1 MSKKSEKALDL
12 QSLTGKRQGPYNSFN
27 AVSAAQIWQW
37 CSAIGDKS
45 PLYWDDKYRSAAGFD
60 CAVAPPAMMQMWT
73 MRDVNHEQAPGST
86 DAPPYEVYDYLISQ
100 GVLGNVAVS
109 YDVTFHRLLRE
120 GDRAKHYTTVVSISD
135 LKTTA
140 LGKGYFFTER
150 VEFLDQNDALFAE
163 ASITYFHYTPAPSS
177 TDAQA
182 TAPNRTAS
190 ASADLPE
197 ESRWQTDFTD
207 KTFTQLREGEALPE
221 LVIPITHKL
230 IVSCAIATQDYI
242 DVHHNAP
249 AAQAAGMPD
258 IFMNILST
266 SGLCARYI
274 SDWAGPGSRLRKLN
288 LKLLAPN
295 TPGDTMVMQG
305 RVAALEK
312 TENEALATV
321 EFAGKNNLGYHVTGA
336 ATVAL
341 AQ

>member
-1 MSKKSEKALDL
+1 MANDPTQELDL
-12 QSLTGKRQGPYNSFN
+12 QALTGKRQGPYNSFN

-37 CSAIGDKS
+37 CSAIGDKN
-45 PLYWDDKYRSAAGFD
+45 PLYRDESYRKKAGFD
-60 CAVAPPAMMQMWT
+60 RAVAPPAMMQMWT
-73 MRDVNHEQAPGST
+73 MRDVNFEQAPGST

-100 GVLGNVAVS
+100 GILGNVAVS
-109 YDVTFHRLLRE
+109 YDVTFHRLLLE

-140 LGKGYFFTER
+140 LGEGYFFTEH

-163 ASITYFHYTPAPSS
+163 AFITYFHYTPAAANAAEEAS
-177 TDAQA
+177 TPTPTAKSEAPAEA
-182 TAPNRTAS
+182 T
-190 ASADLPE
+190 
-197 ESRWQTDFTD
+197 WQSDFTD
-207 KTFTQLREGEALPE
+207 KTFAALTEGEALPE

-230 IVSCAIATQDYI
+230 IVSCAIATQDFI

-274 SDWAGPGSRLRKLN
+274 SDWAGAGSRLRKLK

-295 TPGDTMVMQG
+295 TPGDTMIMQG
-305 RVAALEK
+305 RVSTLEQSAD
-312 TENEALATV
+312 EANATV
-321 EFAGKNNLGYHVTGA
+321 EFAGKNNLGFHVTGS
-336 ATVAL
+336 ATVTL
-341 AQ
+341 AG